1 MHGLPVTSKQ
11 KSMRHGC
18 QILDLERV
26 GLKKASMVKLELIE
40 IRHIDLVRF
49 LGTLSDDDR
58 YRIGQSLKAGGYGST
73 FL

>member
-1 MHGLPVTSKQ
+1 
-11 KSMRHGC
+11 
-18 QILDLERV
+18 
-26 GLKKASMVKLELIE
+26 LKKASMVKLELIE